1 MPSDV
6 TVVIAE
12 PEMLATLRTDMHI
25 EGRALFFSSSTLAA
39 AFESVRTHA
48 PRIVALEAKFA
59 ASGAGRAFVSRIDR
73 VIPAGT
79 TEVRAIT
86 RADGHWHMTRPG
98 EQPPA
103 AARPEPPAGA
113 SEVPSLNT
121 RRAPRFAVTGPVD
134 AVIDGKAVTL
144 INMSVLGAQVVSGPA
159 LRPKQ
164 KIKVALPDVDN
175 DQLRFAAHV
184 AWSNFEKPS
193 HDAHYRAGLEFD
205 DAAAQALET
214 YCQRHCASTPLPIR

>member
-6 TVVIAE
+6 TVIIAE
-12 PEMLATLRTDMHI
+12 PEMLNTLRADMHI
-25 EGRALFFSSSTLAA
+25 DGRALFFSNSSLAQ
-39 AFESVRTHA
+39 AFEAVRTHA
-48 PRIVALEAKFA
+48 PRFVALEAKFA
-59 ASGAGRAFVSRIDR
+59 ASGAARAFVPRIDR

-79 TEVRAIT
+79 TEIRVIARV
-86 RADGHWHMTRPG
+86 DGVWRLTTPG
-98 EQPPA
+98 EEQRVA
-103 AARPEPPAGA
+103 AVKEPPAGA
-113 SEVPSLNT
+113 SQVSLNT
-121 RRAPRFAVTGPVD
+121 RRAPRFAVTGPID
-134 AVIDGKAVTL
+134 AVIDGKAVKL
-144 INMSVLGAQVVSGPA
+144 VNVSVLGAQVVSGPA

-184 AWSNFEKPS
+184 AWASFERPS
-193 HDAHYRAGLEFD
+193 QDAQYRVGLEFD